1 MAQRRLQH
9 QVEGQLSTEVAAS
22 RPMDEAL
29 QHVVSRLYTAGVD
42 RPATEFQG
50 WALRQLQLVIPHDAA
65 VWGMGNGER
74 GRFHNVKVFGVDQG
88 FADALQQWLPQ
99 NPIFP
104 VLAERLGRPVD
115 MTEVWPDARLHA
127 SDIYQQ
133 CFRPFRIERILSSG
147 HVDARC
153 GLHTLLS
160 LYRFDR
166 ERRFSQLDRQRFEVA
181 AFHLIAA
188 YSHAYFLHLARPM
201 SERSERPAA
210 VVDPEGY
217 LREAQAEFVALLER
231 HYPQWRGHRL
241 PFPLPED
248 DRPRCEGGLWRQR
261 QALGDVFVLRVW
273 RETPLDRLTSRERQV
288 VLAVCRGLSHK
299 EVGRELGLAPTTVS
313 SHLYRAYAKLGV
325 GSRSALARLVHG
337 EAGGGEHAGP

>member
-1 MAQRRLQH
+1 M
-9 QVEGQLSTEVAAS
+9 EGQLSTGNAGP
-22 RPMDEAL
+22 RPVDEAL
-29 QHVVSRLYTAGVD
+29 QHVVSRLYCAGVD
-42 RPATEFQG
+42 RPAAEFQG

-65 VWGMGNGER
+65 VWGMGSGER
-74 GRFHNVKVFGVDQG
+74 GRFHNVKVFGVAPG
-88 FADALQQWLPQ
+88 FAGALQRWLPQ

-115 MTEVWPDARLHA
+115 MTEVWPDPRFHA

-133 CFRPFRIERILSSG
+133 CFRPFGIERILSSG

-166 ERRFSQLDRQRFEVA
+166 ERPFSLLDRQRFEVA

-188 YSHAYFLHLARPM
+188 YSHAYFLHLARPV

-210 VVDPEGY
+210 VVDPQGY
-217 LREAQAEFVALLER
+217 LREVQPEFIDLLGR
-231 HYPQWRGHRL
+231 HHPQWRGHRL
-241 PFPLPED
+241 PFPLPAD
-248 DRPRCEGGLWRQR
+248 AQPWLEGALWRQCEP
-261 QALGDVFVLRVW
+261 LGDVFVVRIW
-273 RETPLDRLTSRERQV
+273 EHTPLDRLTPRERQV

-299 EVGRELGLAPTTVS
+299 EAGRELGLAPTTVS

-325 GSRSALARLVHG
+325 TSRSALARLVHG
-337 EAGGGEHAGP
+337 ETGGDT